1 MESSNEIKKGVEI
14 WGGVECTVNRVGDVF
29 FDQIKKSGHHSRIED
44 LDLFA
49 ELGITSIRY
58 PVLWE
63 RVAPDGLEN
72 PDWRWSDRFL
82 GRLRELDIRPIAG
95 LLHHGS
101 GPLETSLVDPDFPE
115 KLAEFARMVAER
127 YPWIEAYT
135 PVNEPLTTAR
145 FSGLYGFWYPHAKDN
160 QTFARA
166 MLNQCRATVLA
177 MRAIRR
183 INPQAKLI
191 QTEDL
196 GKTYST
202 PKLKYQAKF
211 ENERRWL
218 TFDLLC
224 GRVGSK
230 HPMRK
235 FLQRCAGIE
244 DSELDWFLENSCPPD
259 IIGFNYYLTSERF
272 LDENI
277 KNYAGYPI
285 GGNKRHRYVDVE
297 AVRVDLDSPNGLK
310 VLMREAWERYKL
322 PLAIT
327 EAHLGCT
334 REEQLRWLLE
344 IWETANE
351 LKGEGVDLRA
361 VTAWSL
367 LGSYD
372 WNSLLTTFQN
382 HYEPGVFDI
391 RGGHPRPTA
400 LTKLLKNIAR
410 EQKFEHPAIEGLGWW
425 KRRSRFIVRPDQ
437 AAQSTTEKAP
447 DKRIYQTAESSTKPL
462 LITGATGTLGRAFA
476 RICHIRGLSCRLLSR
491 REMDITNKESVER
504 AIAKYNPWAIIN
516 TAGYVRVDQAERESE
531 LCFRENTQGAVTLAG
546 ICERN
551 AVSYLTFSSDL
562 VFDGDKQKPYVERD
576 FTNPLNIYGQSK
588 AAAEKQTL
596 EINPNAL
603 IVRTAAFFSPW
614 DEFNFLSVALGKILS
629 GDTFK
634 AADDNFISPTYLPD
648 LVNACLD
655 ILIDGERGLWHL
667 ANQGSLTWADFA
679 RQAASL
685 SGLKPSFIIGC
696 STEELNL
703 AAPRPVYSTLGSERG
718 ILLPSLDNALNRFT
732 SLYRAKL

>member
-1 MESSNEIKKGVEI
+1 
-14 WGGVECTVNRVGDVF
+14 
-29 FDQIKKSGHHSRIED
+29 
-44 LDLFA
+44 
-49 ELGITSIRY
+49 
-58 PVLWE
+58 
-63 RVAPDGLEN
+63 
-72 PDWRWSDRFL
+72 
-82 GRLRELDIRPIAG
+82 
-95 LLHHGS
+95 
-101 GPLETSLVDPDFPE
+101 
-115 KLAEFARMVAER
+115 
-127 YPWIEAYT
+127 
-135 PVNEPLTTAR
+135 
-145 FSGLYGFWYPHAKDN
+145 
-160 QTFARA
+160 
-166 MLNQCRATVLA
+166 
-177 MRAIRR
+177 
-183 INPQAKLI
+183 
-191 QTEDL
+191 
-196 GKTYST
+196 
-202 PKLKYQAKF
+202 
-211 ENERRWL
+211 
-218 TFDLLC
+218 
-224 GRVGSK
+224 
-230 HPMRK
+230 
-235 FLQRCAGIE
+235 
-244 DSELDWFLENSCPPD
+244 
-259 IIGFNYYLTSERF
+259 
-272 LDENI
+272 
-277 KNYAGYPI
+277 
-285 GGNKRHRYVDVE
+285 
-297 AVRVDLDSPNGLK
+297 
-310 VLMREAWERYKL
+310 MREAWERYKL

-372 WNSLLTTFQN
+372 WNSLLTAFQN

-447 DKRIYQTAESSTKPL
+447 DKRINQTAGSSTKPL

-476 RICHIRGLSCRLLSR
+476 RICHTRGLSCRLLSR

-504 AIAKYNPWAIIN
+504 AIAKYNPWAIVN

-614 DEFNFLSVALGKILS
+614 DEFNFLSVALGRILS

-655 ILIDGERGLWHL
+655 ILIDGESGLWHL

-703 AAPRPVYSTLGSERG
+703 AAPRPVYSALGSERG
-718 ILLPSLDNALNRFT
+718 ILLPSLDSALNRFT